1 MLLALSAVER
11 RECLLRVAYALDS
24 LRGVFPR
31 EAKAA
36 AACVSFRGFS
46 FLIFY
51 CGGSGRGLVPQ
62 ADGLVVKLYIYTGE
76 RSSYPAPD
84 DRSAKRW

>member
-11 RECLLRVAYALDS
+11 RECLPRVAYALDS

-51 CGGSGRGLVPQ
+51 CGR
-62 ADGLVVKLYIYTGE
+62 
-76 RSSYPAPD
+76 PD
-84 DRSAKRW
+84 VGWFLKP